1 MPRKVAKGE
10 KLTSVEQL
18 NFTPHTEVFPSPDDW
33 RDQVIYQVLI
43 DRFDD
48 AKDRPPYNPKRSKRG
63 RDPAEGQRFQG
74 GKLRGITRR
83 LDYIQGLGCTTI
95 WISPPLKNRL
105 DDEASYHGYGAQDF
119 LSIDPRFGTLADLQK
134 LVRDAHRRGMYVI
147 MDIVIDHTGDVWGY
161 PDDED
166 IVYAAG
172 KRFDFGFWRDGK
184 VWPKQL
190 QDPEAFKRLGRM
202 SDVADAEGD
211 EATDGDFEA
220 LKVLDLTQPPVLD
233 AIIKIY
239 KYWIA
244 QTDVDG
250 FRIDAMRHVRP
261 EPAADF
267 CHAIREYATR
277 IGKKNFMMVGEVP
290 GADRMIKYVGNNTP
304 LNSQGKRSTYPL
316 LDAVLDFALAKMLGK
331 ILCGAQTSKQ
341 LRDRYQMLHDYYR
354 DYGRVGRY
362 LVTFLENHDMGAGNK
377 KRLLHH
383 DPDSRLSVLGV
394 GYLLTN
400 LGIPC
405 IYYGMEQGFD
415 GGGEE
420 DWFVRECMFG
430 GKWGAFDTTG
440 MQFFNP
446 KHPTYRAIA
455 KINAIRAQ
463 TPALRYGRQYF
474 REISGD
480 DEHFGYPT
488 GTKYTLAYSRIL
500 DTDEALIA
508 MNLDREP
515 RNDRITVDGLVSP
528 AKTVMTDLFGTVK
541 DTRVQEAK
549 DGRAFVRIPLP
560 ARSMAI
566 LVKRGSAR
574 DI

>member
-1 MPRKVAKGE
+1 MLRKVARE
-10 KLTSVEQL
+10 RRLTSVEQL
-18 NFTPHTEVFPSPDDW
+18 DFTPQGPVNPSPDDW
-33 RDQVIYQVLI
+33 RDQVIYQLLI

-48 AKDRPPYNPKRSKRG
+48 GKNHPPYNPKRAKRG
-63 RDPAEGQRFQG
+63 RDPNQGQRFQG
-74 GKLRGITRR
+74 GTIRGITRR
-83 LDYIQGLGCTTI
+83 LDYIQGLGCTTL
-95 WISPPLKNRL
+95 WISPPLKNRQH
-105 DDEASYHGYGAQDF
+105 DEASYHGYGAQDF
-119 LSIDPRFGTLADLQK
+119 LSVDPRFGTLADFQK

-147 MDIVIDHTGDVWGY
+147 MDIVVDHAGDVWAY
-161 PDDED
+161 PDDKE
-166 IVYAAG
+166 IIYARG

-184 VWPKQL
+184 VWPKEL
-190 QDPEAFKRLGRM
+190 QDPDAFKRAGRM
-202 SDVADAEGD
+202 RDVAKSDGD
-211 EATDGDFEA
+211 EATDGDFES
-220 LKVLDLTQPPVLD
+220 LKVLDLSNPRVLD

-244 QTDVDG
+244 ATDVDG
-250 FRIDAMRHVRP
+250 FRIDALRHVRP

-304 LNSQGKRSTYPL
+304 LNGEGKQATYPL

-331 ILCGAQTSKQ
+331 ILCGAQSSKP
-341 LRDRYQMLHDYYR
+341 LRDRYQMLHDFYR

-362 LVTFLENHDMGAGNK
+362 LVTFLENHDMGAGNRR
-377 KRLLHH
+377 RLLHNEP
-383 DPDSRLSVLGV
+383 DPRLSVLGA

-405 IYYGMEQGFD
+405 LYYGMEQGFD

-420 DWFVRECMFG
+420 DWYVRECMFG

-440 MQFFNP
+440 MHFFNP

-455 KINAIRAQ
+455 AINKIRAQ

-480 DEHFGYPT
+480 GEHFGQPT
-488 GTKYTLAYSRIL
+488 GTKYTLAFSRVL
-500 DTDEALIA
+500 DTQEVLIA

-515 RNDRITVDGLVSP
+515 RSDCITVDGALSP
-528 AKTVMTDLFGTVK
+528 PKSTMTDLFGTTK
-541 DTRVQEAK
+541 DVRVEQTK
-549 DGRAFVRIPLP
+549 DGRAFVRVNLP
-560 ARSMAI
+560 GRSMAI
-566 LVKRGSAR
+566 LTKPT
-574 DI
+574 

>member
-1 MPRKVAKGE
+1 MTRKSARHPH
-10 KLTSVEQL
+10 LTSVKQL
-18 NFTPHTEVFPSPDDW
+18 DFTPRGKVFPSPADW

-48 AKDRPPYNPKRSKRG
+48 GKSHPPYNPRKATHG
-63 RDPAEGQRFQG
+63 RDAREGSRFQG
-74 GKLRGITRR
+74 GTLRGITRR
-83 LDYIQGLGCTTI
+83 LDYIRELGANSI
-95 WISPPLKNRL
+95 WITPPLKNRL

-119 LSIDPRFGTLADLQK
+119 LSIDPRFGTVSDLQK
-134 LVRDAHRRGMYVI
+134 LVREAHRRGMYVI
-147 MDIVIDHTGDVWGY
+147 LDVVIDHTGDMWGY
-161 PDDED
+161 TQDRDV
-166 IVYAAG
+166 VYQRG
-172 KRFDFGFWRDGK
+172 KRFRFGSWREGK
-184 VWPKQL
+184 VWPREL
-190 QDPEAFKRLGRM
+190 QDPDAFKREGRM

-211 EATDGDFEA
+211 EATDGDFES
-220 LKVLDLTQPPVLD
+220 LKVLDLTRPDVLN

-244 QTDVDG
+244 ATDVDG

-261 EPAADF
+261 EPAANF

-304 LNSQGKRSTYPL
+304 LNDEGKRSEYPL

-331 ILCGAQTSKQ
+331 ILCGAQSSKQ
-341 LRDRYQMLHDYYR
+341 LRERYQMLHDYYR

-362 LVTFLENHDMGAGNK
+362 LVTFLENHDMGAGNRR
-377 KRLLHH
+377 RLLHNEP
-383 DPDSRLSVLGV
+383 DPRLSVLGA

-405 IYYGMEQGFD
+405 LYYGMEQGFD

-430 GKWGAFDTTG
+430 GNWGAFGTTG
-440 MQFFNP
+440 MHFFNP

-455 KINAIRAQ
+455 KINQIRAQ
-463 TPALRYGRQYF
+463 SPALRYGRQYF

-480 DEHFGYPT
+480 GKHFGPPT
-488 GTKYTLAYSRIL
+488 GTEYTLAFSRIL
-500 DTDEALIA
+500 DTEEVLIA
-508 MNLDREP
+508 MNLDQNPRE
-515 RNDRITVDGLVSP
+515 DCITVDGLITP
-528 AKTVMTDLFGTVK
+528 ARSAMTDLFGTTK
-541 DTRVQEAK
+541 DVRVQQAK
-549 DGRAFVRIPLP
+549 DGRAFVRVKLP
-560 ARSMAI
+560 GRSMAI
-566 LVKRGSAR
+566 LTKRN
-574 DI
+574 